1 MMIIMVQVSS
11 LDGFRLETPRTP
23 KTSELIA
30 RELAAYIVDNDLP
43 AGTRLPNERDMLAS
57 LGVGRTTLRE
67 ALRNLETRGV
77 IRIRAGRQGGPV
89 VRRPRAEDLSDALS
103 LILQFEKASLSE
115 VLHARAAIEPTTA
128 RLAAQLATADQ
139 LATLRST
146 IDTMLEQADDQSVFL
161 RENQMF
167 HLTVAEAS
175 GSSVL
180 RIFAESLSSI
190 ADGVRAGI
198 TYTGRRRRAV
208 AAAHLRILEALE
220 AKDPDAADAAMREHL
235 TEAGNFWQAKYA
247 HLYGAPV
254 RWL

>member
-1 MMIIMVQVSS
+1 MYMMAKVFG
-11 LDGFRLETPRTP
+11 LEGFRLEAPRAP

-43 AGTRLPNERDMLAS
+43 AGTRLPNERDMVAS
-57 LGVGRTTLRE
+57 LGVGRNTLRE

-89 VRRPRAEDLSDALS
+89 VRRPRTEDLSDGLS
-103 LILQFEKASLSE
+103 LILQFEKASLSD
-115 VLHARAAIEPTTA
+115 VLDARAAIEPTTA
-128 RLAAQLATADQ
+128 RLAAQRVTADE

-146 IDTMLEQADDQSVFL
+146 IATMLKHADDQSVFAK
-161 RENQMF
+161 ENQLF
-167 HLTVAEAS
+167 HLTIAEAS

-180 RIFAESLSSI
+180 RIFVGSLSSI

-198 TYTGRRRRAV
+198 TYTDRRRRAV
-208 AAAHLRILEALE
+208 AAAHMRILEAME
-220 AKDPDAADAAMREHL
+220 AKDPEAAAAAMREHL
-235 TEAGNFWQAKYA
+235 TEAGEFWKAKYA
-247 HLYGAPV
+247 HLYSAPV